1 MNFSELFSMRICL
14 TNEKIF
20 KKGRPFP
27 LHLAPVRQTPVQIWE
42 VGLKNLWK
50 KEKTEH
56 PKCPETVDA
65 SGFAPDAS
73 ILL

>member
-1 MNFSELFSMRICL
+1 MNFSELFSMRICF

-50 KEKTEH
+50 KENPGLKK
-56 PKCPETVDA
+56 P
-65 SGFAPDAS
+65 GNG
-73 ILL
+73 